1 MRPHK
6 PWYRASKDAWYVE
19 VNGRQFRLA
28 KGEANEK
35 AAWEAFYRLMA
46 SGTGKLPDTET
57 LCVAT
62 VCDQFLDFSQKHHAA
77 DTYRWYQDYLQ
88 DFCESFGTLLARDLK
103 PLHVS
108 KWLDAHP
115 SWKGSRRCAVI
126 ALKRAFNWAEA
137 EGLLAANPIKRVKKP
152 PQTFRNRILTPE
164 EKQEILGAIKDRH
177 FREFVFAMQ
186 ETGARP
192 SEVRRVTAANVNL
205 ELGVWVFFDHKTAQK
220 TGRPRVIYL
229 TPAMVELSKRLME
242 EYPDGPLFRG
252 PRSKRGLSRNGVR
265 CRFRNL
271 RLRLPHLKGVIAYA
285 YRHSFAT
292 DALANGVGVAQ
303 VAELLGHTSTD
314 MVMRHYQHLRERTE
328 HLRQAAVKATEGNQQ
343 PHGG

>member
-19 VNGRQFRLA
+19 IAGQQVRLA

-35 AAWEAFYRLMA
+35 AAWAAFYRLMA
-46 SGTGKLPDTET
+46 SGTGKLPESDT
-57 LCVAT
+57 LRVAV
-62 VCDQFLDFSQKHHAA
+62 VCDLFLEFSHKHHAP
-77 DTYRWYQDYLQ
+77 DTWRWYKDYLQ
-88 DFCESFGTLLARDLK
+88 DFCEFFGTLLAKDLK

-115 SWKGSRRCAVI
+115 GWKGSRRCAVI
-126 ALKRAFNWAEA
+126 AVKRAFNWAES
-137 EGLLAANPIKRVKKP
+137 EGVITANPIKRVKKP
-152 PQTFRNRILTPE
+152 PQTFRNRILTPA
-164 EKQEILGAIKDRH
+164 EKKGILEAIQDEH
-177 FREFVFAMQ
+177 FRQFVFAMQ

-205 ELGVWVFFDHKTAQK
+205 ELGVWVFSEHKSMQK

-229 TPAMVELSKRLME
+229 TPAMVELSRKLVAK
-242 EYPDGPLFRG
+242 YPDGPLFRG
-252 PRSKRGLSRNGVR
+252 PRSKRGFTRNGIR

-271 RLRLPHLKGVIAYA
+271 RARLPHLKGVISYA

-292 DALANGVGVAQ
+292 DALTNGVGIAQ

-328 HLRQAAVKATEGNQQ
+328 HLRQAAVKATEVNGE
-343 PHGG
+343 